1 MAAVKLTP
9 AEEEAIIKQR
19 YLTQMT
25 VPKGNLPLKVL
36 TKKFLQL
43 LEQADKGP
51 DAEAEVARLYRE
63 FLREAA
69 QTELHAKKL
78 RAVCEANTREQAS
91 YTAKQQELEAAIE
104 QTRRDIEAKKAE
116 LVRAKMVLGQNQQ
129 YDILRHHIM
138 EYPSRASTQA
148 AIDAELQHMAE
159 ARAEGARV
167 AQLMERRRKQFSLL
181 FYVIEEL
188 QRTADSTAE
197 ELAGMAAGP
206 GAGAGAMEV
215 DG

>member
-43 LEQADKGP
+43 LEQLDKGP
-51 DAEAEVARLYRE
+51 DAEADVARLYRE
-63 FLREAA
+63 FLREVA

-78 RAVCEANTREQAS
+78 RSVCEANTREQNT
-91 YTAKQQELEAAIE
+91 YNQKQRELEEAIE
-104 QTRRDIEAKKAE
+104 QTKRDIEEKKLE
-116 LVRAKMVLGQNQQ
+116 LQRAKQVLGQNQQ
-129 YDILRHHIM
+129 YEIM
-138 EYPSRASTQA
+138 EHPSREVTQA
-148 AIDAELQHMAE
+148 AMDAEMALMAE
-159 ARAEGARV
+159 AKTEGARI

-188 QRTADSTAE
+188 QRTTAEEGIAE
-197 ELAGMAAGP
+197 ELAGLDGMD
-206 GAGAGAMEV
+206 V

>member
-43 LEQADKGP
+43 LEQLDKGP
-51 DAEAEVARLYRE
+51 EAEAEVARLHRE

-69 QTELHAKKL
+69 QTELHTKKL
-78 RAVCEANTREQAS
+78 RAICEANTREQES
-91 YTAKQQELEAAIE
+91 YTRKQQELEAAIE
-104 QTRRDIEAKKAE
+104 QTKRDIEEKKLE
-116 LVRAKMVLGQNQQ
+116 LQRAKVLLGQNQQ
-129 YDILRHHIM
+129 YEVLRHQIM
-138 EYPSRASTQA
+138 EHPSREVTQQ
-148 AIDAELQHMAE
+148 AIDAELQLMAE
-159 ARAEGARV
+159 AKSEGARV

-188 QRTADSTAE
+188 QRTADTTAE
-197 ELAGMAAGP
+197 ELAGRDG
-206 GAGAGAMEV
+206 MEV
-215 DG
+215 DE